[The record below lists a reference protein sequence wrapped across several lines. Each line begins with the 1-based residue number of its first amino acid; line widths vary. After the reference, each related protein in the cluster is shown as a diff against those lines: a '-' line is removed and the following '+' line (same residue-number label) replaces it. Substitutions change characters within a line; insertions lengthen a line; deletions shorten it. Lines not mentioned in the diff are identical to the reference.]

1 MNNKDKKKSTFWV
14 MPTDLNPF
22 GILFGGTMM
31 SWMDKVAA
39 LCAMEHTER
48 NCVTLFVD
56 QMKFHAPV
64 NVQEVVEL
72 EAAVVDEGITSVL
85 VHVMAKKR
93 KSTEDS
99 SKGVLVAESIFKFVA
114 LDNNGKATDRWRKKI
129 HDPKLPL
136 SHKYFKS
143 SPGVDEVVVG

>member
-1 MNNKDKKKSTFWV
+1 MKTTSSIITSKTKSTFWV

-31 SWMDKVAA
+31 SWMDKTAA

-56 QMKFHAPV
+56 QIKFHAPV

-72 EAAVVDEGITSVL
+72 EAGVVDEGMTSLL
-85 VHVMAKKR
+85 VHVSARKR
-93 KSTEDS
+93 KSTEDI
-99 SKGVLVAESIFKFVA
+99 SKAVLVADSVFKFVA
-114 LDNNGKATDRWRKKI
+114 LDKNGNPTDRWSKKI
-129 HDPKLPL
+129 CDPGKPL
-136 SHKYFKS
+136 AERFL
-143 SPGVDEVVVG
+143 

>member
-1 MNNKDKKKSTFWV
+1 MNNKDKTKSTFWV

-114 LDNNGKATDRWRKKI
+114 LDKNGKATDRWRKKI

-136 SHKYFKS
+136 SHKYFNGNTS
-143 SPGVDEVVVG
+143 REEVVEG

>member
-1 MNNKDKKKSTFWV
+1 MNNKDKTKSTFWV

-114 LDNNGKATDRWRKKI
+114 LDKNGKATDRWRKKI

-136 SHKYFKS
+136 SHKYFNAS
-143 SPGVDEVVVG
+143 SSREEVVEG